1 MPEACR
7 AETEAEAAA
16 PTKREA
22 TAKAFKGMRRDSPA
36 QPLLTDDTPQPNWA
50 TLARAHH
57 QWLKVLPLFFSSSI
71 LRDRTPPLSVAS
83 VELSRPALLAFSNRS
98 DYIVLSSYGLRFC
111 SFTCIGLPLFL
122 GFDGLQK
129 CFIGFKLHYYYY
141 FKKKFR
147 GVLVVWTFTKLV
159 LWLSH

>member
-57 QWLKVLPLFFSSSI
+57 QWLKVLPLSFSSSI
-71 LRDRTPPLSVAS
+71 LRDRNPPLSVAS
-83 VELSRPALLAFSNRS
+83 VELSRPARS
-98 DYIVLSSYGLRFC
+98 SCFFQPLCLYC
-111 SFTCIGLPLFL
+111 SFFVWATLLLFYVYWASSVLGL
-122 GFDGLQK
+122 
-129 CFIGFKLHYYYY
+129 
-141 FKKKFR
+141 
-147 GVLVVWTFTKLV
+147 
-159 LWLSH
+159 